1 MNASPSTL
9 TVTPRAERALSAVP
23 EAPETAPRRP
33 RSATVALYA
42 AGMVIGFLL
51 SALASAPGGGAMVAW
66 QLGLAA
72 VAGAVCLVAARRARM
87 QRRSART
94 ARRRVAPAAEAP
106 PALRRA
112 A

>member
-1 MNASPSTL
+1 MTASPSTL
-9 TVTPRAERALSAVP
+9 TASRPAERVLAAVP
-23 EAPETAPRRP
+23 EAPETEPHRP

-51 SALASAPGGGAMVAW
+51 AALASAPGGGAMVAW

-72 VAGAVCLVAARRARM
+72 VAGVVCLVAARRARA
-87 QRRSART
+87 QRRSARV
-94 ARRRVAPAAEAP
+94 ARRREPAVAEAP
-106 PALRRA
+106 VALRRA